1 MIKNDAQ
8 QQTGGLRAAFTFL
21 GAHEMKEY
29 TGVDLIDRMFNDAK
43 PRTVA
48 NEDELQGTDENSES

>member
-1 MIKNDAQ
+1 
-8 QQTGGLRAAFTFL
+8 
-21 GAHEMKEY
+21 MKEY